1 LVLYRYG
8 GTGTLEAVRRAVDR
22 LGMLPVYPVRSIHNF
37 TSDTGSAT
45 TSSSSSSGG
54 GGGGGGGSGGGG
66 GGGRVFRDCVLVRQG
81 TTVRELVA
89 MLPGDLSTHYAGA
102 ETVGAIQVH
111 TERGRCPAR

>member
-22 LGMLPVYPVRSIHNF
+22 LGMLPVYPVRSIHSF

-45 TSSSSSSGG
+45 SSSSSS
-54 GGGGGGGSGGGG
+54 GGGSGGGG

-111 TERGRCPAR
+111 RERGRCPAR